1 MPRRTNFLGFILL
14 IFLFKIPACSNP
26 LLPPTPET
34 YSLKVNPADFVAVID
49 NPYMP
54 LIPGTTYIYEGV
66 SEEGNE
72 HNEVYVSH
80 ETKEIMGVT
89 CVVVKDIVMINGK
102 VREITFAW
110 YAQDKLGNVWYFGED
125 TKEYKEGWVIS
136 TKGSWE
142 AGVDGALPG
151 IIMKAQLSVNDTYR
165 QEYSKGRAEDWAA
178 IQSLSEISF
187 VPTGY
192 YGDLLLI
199 TEWSSLDNPPFYQQK
214 YYAKWVGFV
223 KAKNLDSD
231 YEIKLIDVRYEP

>member
-1 MPRRTNFLGFILL
+1 MSSRTTIFGLSLL
-14 IFLFKIPACSNP
+14 VFLFKIPACGSP
-26 LLPPTPET
+26 LTPPTPEA
-34 YSLKVNPADFVAVID
+34 YSLNVNPADFVAEID

-66 SEEGNE
+66 TEEGNE

-89 CVVVKDIVMINGK
+89 CVVVQDIVMVDGQ
-102 VREITFAW
+102 VREITLDWF
-110 YAQDKLGNVWYFGED
+110 AQDKQGNVWYFGED
-125 TKEYKEGWVIS
+125 TREYKDGWVTS

-151 IIMKAQLSVNDTYR
+151 IIMKAQPSINDTYR
-165 QEYSKGRAEDWAA
+165 QEYSKGAAEDWAA
-178 IQSLSEISF
+178 IRSLSEISF

-199 TEWSSLDNPPFYQQK
+199 TEWSGLDNPPVYQQK
-214 YYAKWVGFV
+214 YYAKGVGFV
-223 KAKNLDSD
+223 KAKSLDSN
-231 YEIKLIDVRYEP
+231 YELKLIDVHYEP